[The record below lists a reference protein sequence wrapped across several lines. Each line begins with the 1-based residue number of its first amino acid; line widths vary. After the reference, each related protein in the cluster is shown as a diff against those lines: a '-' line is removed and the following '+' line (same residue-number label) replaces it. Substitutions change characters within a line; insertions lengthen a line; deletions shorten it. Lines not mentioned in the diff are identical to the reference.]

1 MTTNLTENSPTED
14 LVKAWHDVDDYT
26 DRAMRPIL
34 SKLRKNNKTFA
45 RRVNTP
51 SKLRALYIFFTK
63 KKGVTNMAG
72 VLVDGS
78 EGTSVVTTSGGISQ
92 NVNEMHDI
100 FILRSH
106 AVNRYMERH
115 GYDGTFEQ
123 CQEYLFANLVVNPQN
138 LDPYTKEVVI
148 YFNHGLFLGTFKDN
162 RCVVNTWVKNTQL
175 YINQR
180 LISRNLQEK
189 MEKFLNQ

>member
-1 MTTNLTENSPTED
+1 
-14 LVKAWHDVDDYT
+14 
-26 DRAMRPIL
+26 
-34 SKLRKNNKTFA
+34 
-45 RRVNTP
+45 
-51 SKLRALYIFFTK
+51 
-63 KKGVTNMAG
+63 MAG

-115 GYDGTFEQ
+115 GFDGTFDQ